1 VDRERSV
8 VGDIRLRGRSI
19 KVLLANVFGR
29 CSTVA
34 YATFQRPDPLQ
45 ENVVDIA
52 IGERRLIARP
62 AGPAP
67 ATPSPA
73 MARAS

>member
-1 VDRERSV
+1 
-8 VGDIRLRGRSI
+8 
-19 KVLLANVFGR
+19 VLLAKGSEGV
-29 CSTVA
+29 STVA

-52 IGERRLIARP
+52 IGERRLITRP

-67 ATPSPA
+67 TTPSPA
-73 MARAS
+73 LARAS